1 MTGLADSVGSLPRRI
16 NVEELFADP
25 VFAGASISPDGTRLA
40 YLAPAHDRVNVW
52 IRGIDEE
59 HEHLGGRSA

>member
-25 VFAGASISPDGTRLA
+25 VFAASISPDGTRLA
-40 YLAPAHDRVNVW
+40 YLAPAHVGVNVW